1 MHLKASDNADQGSSV
16 EIGPHAALQGPLRD
30 ILADKHH
37 LGSIGY
43 TSILKRGSSALKTSM
58 EAVGELKCLGYP
70 IDLLKVCRPE
80 DTCAENLMVLPNLPA
95 YQFDH
100 SKSYWYESRLSRN
113 FRTQSQGKLDLL
125 GKPVSDWNH
134 LEPRWRNRLRISE
147 MPWMEDHV
155 INGARIYPGAGMLV
169 MAIEAAY
176 QMADQSQ
183 IIQSVELKD
192 VHFVEPLSVPA
203 DAAGLETQF
212 SLCLS
217 KEMSYPVSQWSEFR
231 LCAYDAHQWHESCR
245 GFVRVHYEMGHGKVD
260 GGSEA
265 MKELEA
271 CREMQANMIKSC
283 QEPMDRDMFYR
294 NLLQS
299 GYEIGP
305 SFQRI
310 YNAALGKDQQAIGD
324 AQVFQWPNLEY
335 PQPHIVHPITLDAI
349 LQMSVGVL
357 TGGGQRNI
365 QTMVP
370 SSLGYLKVRREGLN
384 YPGASSIKAC
394 ARMTAQNIRGAE
406 FDYTCLDNG
415 QSVVLA
421 QAKGLKLT
429 VIAGSASNEEDNT
442 IQEWPDC
449 FHIDYKPDVD
459 FSQAGQGL
467 LGPKNAESSFEGYLT
482 KLAHKTPGEKVL
494 EIGAIDAENTQRPLI
509 EALMKRLDIG
519 LFSYHY
525 TSRSSSAIQPLSTL
539 FARES
544 HVTFG
549 LLDITRDP
557 VEQGYGTE
565 AYDIIVAPNLSCQ
578 TIDVDGVLKH
588 LSKLAKFN
596 SWLLLGWQGECA
608 NKSAEWGE
616 RWVGT
621 KGLSSGPGSKSPF
634 DTIWSSESL
643 TVLRKTE
650 TSINHTQHCQG
661 KRIVLIIN
669 PASETQ
675 IQLAE
680 RITEGF
686 SERNAG
692 RRMDVLG
699 IDVAADTQAKDGITF
714 VVLLEFGQPFLY
726 QMSKSS

>member
-30 ILADKHH
+30 ILADKYH

-365 QTMVP
+365 QTM
-370 SSLGYLKVRREGLN
+370 YQ
-384 YPGASSIKAC
+384 
-394 ARMTAQNIRGAE
+394 AR
-406 FDYTCLDNG
+406 
-415 QSVVLA
+415 S
-421 QAKGLKLT
+421 
-429 VIAGSASNEEDNT
+429 
-442 IQEWPDC
+442 
-449 FHIDYKPDVD
+449 
-459 FSQAGQGL
+459 
-467 LGPKNAESSFEGYLT
+467 
-482 KLAHKTPGEKVL
+482 
-494 EIGAIDAENTQRPLI
+494 
-509 EALMKRLDIG
+509 DI
-519 LFSYHY
+519 
-525 TSRSSSAIQPLSTL
+525 
-539 FARES
+539 
-544 HVTFG
+544 
-549 LLDITRDP
+549 
-557 VEQGYGTE
+557 
-565 AYDIIVAPNLSCQ
+565 
-578 TIDVDGVLKH
+578 
-588 LSKLAKFN
+588 
-596 SWLLLGWQGECA
+596 
-608 NKSAEWGE
+608 
-616 RWVGT
+616 
-621 KGLSSGPGSKSPF
+621 
-634 DTIWSSESL
+634 
-643 TVLRKTE
+643 
-650 TSINHTQHCQG
+650 
-661 KRIVLIIN
+661 
-669 PASETQ
+669 
-675 IQLAE
+675 
-680 RITEGF
+680 
-686 SERNAG
+686 
-692 RRMDVLG
+692 
-699 IDVAADTQAKDGITF
+699 
-714 VVLLEFGQPFLY
+714 
-726 QMSKSS
+726 